1 MLIMTRE
8 KTDEDKI
15 EKFHITQPNFNIMD
29 VYKVKSFIR
38 RNVTKVVTTEHF
50 NERKKEKHIPLPPIH
65 AIMQHGRIF
74 EIKTIKGM
82 LYRFAIRIR
91 DKYGD
96 DIIYVIQPLYVGENN
111 VHVTIVSA
119 YKNNADDTHKTLD
132 TNLYE

>member
-8 KTDEDKI
+8 KTDDDKI
-15 EKFHITQPNFNIMD
+15 EKFHITQPNFNISD

-38 RNVTKVVTTEHF
+38 RNANKVVTTEQF
-50 NERKKEKHIPLPPIH
+50 NECKKENHIPLPPIH

-82 LYRFAIRIR
+82 LYRFAIRIM

-111 VHVTIVSA
+111 VHVTIVNA
-119 YKNNADDTHKTLD
+119 YKNNADDTRKTLD

>member
-8 KTDEDKI
+8 KTDDDKI
-15 EKFHITQPNFNIMD
+15 EKFHITQPNFNISD

-38 RNVTKVVTTEHF
+38 RNANKVVTTEQF
-50 NERKKEKHIPLPPIH
+50 NECKKENHIPLPPIH

-82 LYRFAIRIR
+82 LYEFSIRLK

-96 DIIYVIQPLYVGENN
+96 DLIYIIEPKYAGKND

-119 YKNNADDTHKTLD
+119 CKNHADKT
-132 TNLYE
+132 E

>member
-1 MLIMTRE
+1 MTRE

-15 EKFHITQPNFNIMD
+15 EKFHITQPNFNISD

-38 RNVTKVVTTEHF
+38 RNVTKIVTTEHF

-82 LYRFAIRIR
+82 LYRFAIRLR

-96 DIIYVIQPLYVGENN
+96 DLIYIIEPKYAGKND

-132 TNLYE
+132 VSLYE